1 MPWIDSGNV
10 DQFVGKTVDATHRRF
25 HYYPLTILHRADI
38 GYCYRDRTRTVV
50 RNDFAREPV
59 AYDVILE
66 EAPKDGSTAD

>member
-25 HYYPLTILHRADI
+25 HYYPLTILYRADI
-38 GYCYRDRTRTVV
+38 GYCYRDITRTVV

-66 EAPKDGSTAD
+66 EALNEQKV